1 MCALPAASNDY
12 AALDVTQPFRPPHP
26 LDFEPE
32 VFTPAPKER
41 HNGTLR
47 AALAAWGPVP
57 EPHGPVGIVWPAEML
72 AWEPSVATASPAA
85 PVPVTVR
92 PPGAHCRGRMDYG
105 LSEQADMVAARQAQF
120 PPVQRSAKMPAQEP
134 WFLAAAAKLT
144 QALPSVPPPPQAM
157 RAPASRL
164 SAECQVALAEAAAAV
179 VPYVEPTELKPVYGQ
194 LVVATELAH
203 VQKASF
209 PPPPPMLPA
218 GLDMGER
225 LSKKAVGGRMGQVET
240 AGSYGHSQ
248 GQCKPCV
255 FWHKGVCFK
264 KSDCG
269 FCHLKHEDERVRQ
282 VRPSKSTRQCLQRRD
297 EQRKIDL
304 ERRRAKKSLAVE
316 AAVTAA
322 TTAAAAIAA
331 GY

>member
-1 MCALPAASNDY
+1 MCALPVASNDY
-12 AALDVTQPFRPPHP
+12 VAVNFTQPFGHPSPPP
-26 LDFEPE
+26 GP
-32 VFTPAPKER
+32 VTPSPKER
-41 HNGTLR
+41 RNGSLR

-57 EPHGPVGIVWPAEML
+57 EPHVPMGIPWPAEVL
-72 AWEPSVATASPAA
+72 AWQPSVATASPATLVPL
-85 PVPVTVR
+85 PVGLPDAIR
-92 PPGAHCRGRMDYG
+92 RGRMDYG
-105 LSEQADMVAARQAQF
+105 LLEQAGTLAVRQAQL
-120 PPVQRSAKMPAQEP
+120 PPVQPAAEVQAQEP
-134 WFLAAAAKLT
+134 WILAAAARLS
-144 QALPSVPPPPQAM
+144 QALPLELPSPQAV
-157 RAPASRL
+157 RSPASCL
-164 SAECQVALAEAAAAV
+164 SAECQAALAEAAAGL
-179 VPYVEPTELKPVYGQ
+179 VPCMEPTELKKVYDK

-209 PPPPPMLPA
+209 PPPPPM
-218 GLDMGER
+218 GER
-225 LSKKAVGGRMGQVET
+225 LSKKAVSGRKGQVET